1 MPSKTLASTFSLIRD
16 RKEFTIGNMS
26 AISYYPDGA
35 RYLPHSGWNHGPLL
49 PGVGAK
55 YLVFS
60 YSTPIAWID
69 DLGRAVF
76 CPQTFSHS
84 TSRHMGYARQALGN
98 DPCTTKAL
106 AAKRAT
112 RDRKEERIVRK
123 WREEVEYE
131 RKETKRE
138 NARQEREHRKAQ
150 AEQERL
156 LAEEVAREK
165 ALLDA
170 EVQAAIASVV
180 SGTPMPPA
188 LLGVEGEVE
197 AMQSIA
203 EVMRTR
209 DATDRR
215 VITRTSRA

>member
-1 MPSKTLASTFSLIRD
+1 MPSKTLASTLDLIRE
-16 RKEFTIGNMS
+16 RKEFAIGNVS
-26 AISYYPDGA
+26 ATSHYPDGA
-35 RYLPHSGWNHGPLL
+35 KRQPFQGRNHGPLL
-49 PGVGAK
+49 PGVGVK

-60 YSTPIAWID
+60 YNTPIAWID

-76 CPQTFSHS
+76 CPQTFSRS
-84 TSRHMGYARQALGN
+84 TSRHMGYARRALEN

-106 AAKRAT
+106 AAKRTT

-123 WREEVEYE
+123 WREGVEYE
-131 RKETKRE
+131 RKETRRE
-138 NARQEREHRKAQ
+138 NARQERERRRER
-150 AEQERL
+150 AEEERL
-156 LAEEVAREK
+156 LAEERAREK

-170 EVQAAIASVV
+170 EVQAAIDSLTTGA
-180 SGTPMPPA
+180 PMPPA
-188 LLGVEGEVE
+188 ILGVEGEVE

-209 DATDRR
+209 NATDRR